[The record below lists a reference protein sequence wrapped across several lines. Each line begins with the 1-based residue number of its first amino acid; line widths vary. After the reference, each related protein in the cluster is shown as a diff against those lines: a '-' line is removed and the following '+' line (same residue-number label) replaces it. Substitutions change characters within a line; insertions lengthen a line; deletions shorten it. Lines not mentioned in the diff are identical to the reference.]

1 MLKATFFLISRNIGG
16 AIAPPA
22 PPLPPAL
29 IFNIIDS
36 IQKSQ
41 KQGVLNEFFSVH
53 LDQIKA
59 DLNAISIMDR
69 RMLKFF
75 TLEKIFDKR

>member
-1 MLKATFFLISRNIGG
+1 MF
-16 AIAPPA
+16 
-22 PPLPPAL
+22 
-29 IFNIIDS
+29 IDS

-41 KQGVLNEFFSVH
+41 NQGVLNEFFSVH

-59 DLNAISIMDR
+59 DLNAISIMNR